1 MSKKVLP
8 FPPPRARLV
17 CTFFVSLSDWI
28 VTAVH
33 PEPGYDAA
41 ELAHAVVGQP
51 AEFRESGSDARC
63 VLQLAAAGYP
73 QRIRYTTTL
82 DGVCYKREMRC
93 ARTGDA
99 IVLTHYELSARRA

>member
-1 MSKKVLP
+1 MSKRVLP
-8 FPPPRARLV
+8 FPPAQATLI
-17 CTFFVSLSDWI
+17 CTFFVSLPDWI

-33 PEPGYDAA
+33 TEPGYDAA

-73 QRIRYTTTL
+73 QRIR
-82 DGVCYKREMRC
+82 
-93 ARTGDA
+93 
-99 IVLTHYELSARRA
+99 